1 MAKEIKY
8 EQALTQLEEIV
19 EQMENDELN
28 IDELGE
34 QLKKA
39 QKLVKLCKDKL
50 TKTDE

>member
-28 IDELGE
+28 ID
-34 QLKKA
+34 
-39 QKLVKLCKDKL
+39 
-50 TKTDE
+50 